1 MVDLREAERRV
12 DALRRCTRIDDE
24 IKQRELGA
32 VWRRRPLHSPSSPRS
47 HSRRSV
53 KDEGA
58 AGLGLPAVLAV
69 PNPDSL
75 ALDAELPA
83 EIAEVLGVLA
93 GVGLLDLLTQRSTV
107 TGAVLPDDT
116 RLLRALGLRK

>member
-1 MVDLREAERRV
+1 MGVS
-12 DALRRCTRIDDE
+12 
-24 IKQRELGA
+24 GA
-32 VWRRRPLHSPSSPRS
+32 SSFFVPRG

-53 KDEGA
+53 EDEGA

-69 PNPDSL
+69 PDPDSL

-107 TGAVLPDDT
+107 AGAVLADNA
-116 RLLRALGLRK
+116 RLLSALRLKVKRSRRLSATKKAVSEQQGAE